1 MPLALLPAAL
11 EALVVG
17 DVIRLLTDFLY
28 IKMCQRNGSK
38 FEKKALNCSH
48 PSYS

>member
-17 DVIRLLTDFLY
+17 DVIRLLADFLY
-28 IKMCQRNGSK
+28 IKYVKEMAVISR
-38 FEKKALNCSH
+38 KKALNH
-48 PSYS
+48 